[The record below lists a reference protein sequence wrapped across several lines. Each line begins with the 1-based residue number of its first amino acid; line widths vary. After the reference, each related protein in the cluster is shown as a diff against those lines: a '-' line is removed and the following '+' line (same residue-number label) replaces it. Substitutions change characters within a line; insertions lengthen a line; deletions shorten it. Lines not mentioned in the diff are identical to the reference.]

1 MEVMSWRTYLY
12 KDSTQVEEL
21 VEEAGPEHRSS
32 CFAEVLEG
40 EETSSVEVAVASHMV
55 RRVYQAGGNQ
65 EYTSVGEGVV
75 VAESR
80 VK

>member
-12 KDSTQVEEL
+12 KDSTQVEEQ
-21 VEEAGPEHRSS
+21 VEEVGPEHCSS
-32 CFAEVLEG
+32 CFAEALEG
-40 EETSSVEVAVASHMV
+40 EETSSVVVVVASHMGK
-55 RRVYQAGGNQ
+55 RVYQVGGNQ